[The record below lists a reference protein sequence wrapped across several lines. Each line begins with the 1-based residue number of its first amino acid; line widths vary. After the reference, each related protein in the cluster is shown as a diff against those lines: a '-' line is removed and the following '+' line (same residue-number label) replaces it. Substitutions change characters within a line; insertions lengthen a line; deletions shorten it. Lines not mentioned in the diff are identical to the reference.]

1 VGSPFVGPA
10 GRLLERAMGDAGID
24 PADAYLTNAVKHF
37 RFEQRGKRR
46 IHQKPQRAEIVAC
59 RPWLVAEFRALAPR
73 VVVALGA
80 TAANSLLGP
89 GFRLTRSRGELLPW
103 PASSDRPA
111 DFPTRAGHIFATV
124 HPSAVLRDPDRDR
137 AYAGLV
143 ADLTS
148 AVNAARAG

>member
-1 VGSPFVGPA
+1 
-10 GRLLERAMGDAGID
+10 MGDAGTD

-37 RFEQRGKRR
+37 KFEQRGKRR

-80 TAANSLLGP
+80 TAAISLLGP
-89 GFRLTRSRGELLPW
+89 GFRLTRSRGDLLLW
-103 PASSDRPA
+103 PASSDRSA
-111 DFPTRAGHIFATV
+111 DFPIADGRILATV

-143 ADLTS
+143 ADLTI
-148 AVNAARAG
+148 AVNAARNG